1 MTWTQFGRLIYSR
14 TCSGSIFSFRFNKLG
29 FIQVTCYS
37 DTIEHRELQGTYPAL
52 YSGIFGFE
60 SWPEGRLSGI
70 NLQYEMHK
78 DSRATMWSKET
89 RHQVTH
95 TQQYPIRG
103 WYIEKLYVHSIYLRD
118 GDPTNLT
125 PSLYSVLEIFV
136 EYGLYT
142 NRKSSTKFQVS
153 KMVKTLQT
161 TCNGGGGNHCIM
173 ERITL
178 CSSEMMTT
186 TLQNTRC
193 HNPQDN
199 MNKIICLKTTK
210 ISTFVWCIPLHFRL
224 QLNIPTKNPVTAI

>member
-1 MTWTQFGRLIYSR
+1 MI
-14 TCSGSIFSFRFNKLG
+14 
-29 FIQVTCYS
+29 
-37 DTIEHRELQGTYPAL
+37 HRET
-52 YSGIFGFE
+52 
-60 SWPEGRLSGI
+60 
-70 NLQYEMHK
+70 
-78 DSRATMWSKET
+78 D
-89 RHQVTH
+89 
-95 TQQYPIRG
+95 
-103 WYIEKLYVHSIYLRD
+103 VHSIYVCN

-142 NRKSSTKFQVS
+142 NRKSPMKFQVF

-161 TCNGGGGNHCIM
+161 TCNGGGGNHRIM

-199 MNKIICLKTTK
+199 TNNIICLKTTK
-210 ISTFVWCIPLHFRL
+210 ISTFVWCIPLRFRL
-224 QLNIPTKNPVTAI
+224 QLNIPKKNPVTAV